1 MFPDLWNSNG
11 KSEEDHTAI
20 EEALKEAW
28 AMILVSFF
36 EELVESI
43 EKRV

>member
-1 MFPDLWNSNG
+1 M
-11 KSEEDHTAI
+11 

-28 AMILVSFF
+28 ATISISFF

-43 EKRV
+43 ERRAKACINAKGWQTKH